1 MDKITID
8 TYNKSA
14 QDYEDETKD
23 FWDKFPSTII
33 DQFEKLCSKGRVLD
47 IGSGPGRDALL
58 LQERGLEVVCLDASS
73 AMVELCKQKGL
84 NAVEGDF
91 MSIPFSESSFQG
103 VWAYTSLL
111 HISKKDLDKALIEIK
126 RVLKPGGILGLGMIE
141 GEQELYRHSSGIHLP
156 RYFAFYSEKE
166 LTDILKKHGF
176 KMIYFESFKPRNH
189 QYLNY
194 VCQLV

>member
-33 DQFEKLCSKGRVLD
+33 DHFEKSCSKGKVLD
-47 IGSGPGRDALL
+47 IGSGPGRDGLL
-58 LQERGLEVVCLDASS
+58 LKERGLDVVCLDASS

-91 MSIPFSESSFQG
+91 MNIPFAEASFQG

-111 HISKKDLDKALIEIK
+111 HISKKDLDKALNEIK
-126 RVLKPGGILGLGMIE
+126 RVLKPGGIFGLGMIE
-141 GEQELYRHSSGIHLP
+141 GEQELYRHSSGVHLP

-189 QYLNY
+189 RYLNY